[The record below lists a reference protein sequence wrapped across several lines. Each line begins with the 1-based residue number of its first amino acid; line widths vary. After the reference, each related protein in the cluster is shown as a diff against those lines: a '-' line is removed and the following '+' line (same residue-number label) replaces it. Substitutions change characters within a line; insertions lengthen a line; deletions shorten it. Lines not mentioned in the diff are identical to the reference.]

1 MEGLT
6 MADRKPLISGNWKMN
21 LNHFEATALVQKLVY
36 ELGEEDYASADVSI
50 HPPFTDIR
58 TVQVYF
64 LAETEPVPMAIGAQN
79 CHWEDQGPFTGEISP
94 AMLAKLDVRYVIV
107 GHSERRELFGETDE
121 TVNRKVHAV
130 LRWEM
135 TPILCVGEAL
145 DEREAG
151 TTEAKVT
158 GQMRAGLAGVSPER
172 VGGLVIAYEPIWA
185 IGTGR
190 TATPEDA
197 QAVCA
202 TIRRTVASL
211 AGAAAADTVRVQ
223 YGGSVKPENAAD
235 LMACPDID
243 GALVGGASLDAASF
257 AGIVRF
263 RDRA

>member
-1 MEGLT
+1 
-6 MADRKPLISGNWKMN
+6 MAEAARKPLISGNWKMN

-36 ELGEEDYASADVSI
+36 ELTTEDFDAVDVSI

-58 TVQVYF
+58 TVQTYF
-64 LAETEPVPMAIGAQN
+64 LAEKEPVRIAIGAQS
-79 CHWEDQGPFTGEISP
+79 CHWEASGAFTGEVSP
-94 AMLAKLDVRYVIV
+94 AMLAKLDVAYVIA

-121 TVNRKVHAV
+121 AVNRKVRAIYEHG
-130 LRWEM
+130 M
-135 TPILCVGEAL
+135 TPILCVGETL
-145 DEREAG
+145 DERESG

-158 GQMRAGLAGVSPER
+158 GQVRAGLDGLSTEQVA
-172 VGGLVIAYEPIWA
+172 GLVIAYEPIWA

-190 TATPEDA
+190 TATPDDA

-202 TIRRTVASL
+202 TIRATVADV
-211 AGAAAADTVRVQ
+211 AGADAAAGVRVQ

-243 GALVGGASLDAASF
+243 GALVGGASLESESF